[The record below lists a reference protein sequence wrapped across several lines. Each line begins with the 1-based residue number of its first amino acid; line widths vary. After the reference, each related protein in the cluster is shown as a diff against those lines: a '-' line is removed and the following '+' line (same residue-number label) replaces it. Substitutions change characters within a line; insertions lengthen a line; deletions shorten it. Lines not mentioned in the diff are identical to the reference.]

1 MSDYRCQPG
10 CWAYKDEFDKVHA
23 LKAHVEG
30 GDPDIN
36 KYKESVTDARLAFT
50 RGTAGLC
57 QLSLGRTGTRA

>member
-1 MSDYRCQPG
+1 MTTDASLGAGHTKMNSTRSMHSRPMSS
-10 CWAYKDEFDKVHA
+10 
-23 LKAHVEG
+23 G